1 MAIRHRAFILIP
13 QDNTGARF
21 SEYHLTHRRAAATQE
36 GDAPPFHLPAVG
48 SPYPASSLP
57 ALEAAGWVHRHR
69 PECFPAFDLALYR
82 AFFGATRDVS
92 DPEVLRG
99 IAAEVLGGDAGELAA
114 ALRAGS
120 LRSAILT
127 DHREAMERWGI
138 RGIPA
143 VVVGDGDPI
152 VGAVPYAYY
161 RAAVL
166 LALGEPLTDPSE
178 PPSGRILHTG
188 TAYFS

>member
-13 QDNTGARF
+13 QHNPAARF
-21 SEYHLTHRRAAATQE
+21 SEYHLTHRRAAAAQE
-36 GDAPPFHLPAVG
+36 GDAPPFDLPAVG
-48 SPYPASSLP
+48 SRYPVSSFP
-57 ALEAAGWVHRHR
+57 ALEAAGWVRQHR
-69 PECFPAFDLALYR
+69 PEVFPAFDLALYR

-99 IAAEVLGGDAGELAA
+99 IATEVLGRDAGELADA
-114 ALRAGS
+114 VRAGS
-120 LRSAILT
+120 LRPAILGE
-127 DHREAMERWGI
+127 HREAVERWGI

-143 VVVGDGDPI
+143 VLVGEGEPI
-152 VGAVPYAYY
+152 VGAVPYGQY

-166 LALGEPLTDPSE
+166 AALGEPLTDPSD

-188 TAYFS
+188 TAYFP